1 MIGMFRKQGRKIRP
15 QMIQKRISEMERY
28 AMITGASRGIGAALA
43 RTLAAKGIHLYLICR
58 TSEKALRKLADELE
72 AVHHIKTR
80 VFIGDVSD
88 HEFIASCFAGIDRLD
103 YLINNAGISHV
114 GLLQDMTKEEW
125 DSVLNTNLSSCFHTC
140 KYAIPLMLARKEGR
154 IVNVSSVWGNVG
166 ASTEV
171 AYSASKGGVDAFTKA
186 LAKELAPSGIA
197 VNAAAFGAIDTDMN
211 QCFSKEDLDTLTEE
225 IPMGRMGTAT
235 EAASLIMH
243 ILESPAYLTGQVIT
257 MDGGWI

>member
-1 MIGMFRKQGRKIRP
+1 
-15 QMIQKRISEMERY
+15 MERY
-28 AMITGASRGIGAALA
+28 ALITGASRGIGAALA
-43 RTLAAKGIHLYLICR
+43 KELAAKGIHLYLICCA
-58 TSEKALRKLADELE
+58 SEARLRSLAAELE
-72 AVHHIKTR
+72 NTYHIKTQ
-80 VFIGDVSD
+80 VFIGDVGD
-88 HEFIASCFAGIDRLD
+88 HDFIATCFEKIGRLD
-103 YLINNAGISHV
+103 YLVNNAGVSHV

-125 DSVLNTNLSSCFHTC
+125 DSLLATNLSSCFHTC
-140 KYAIPLMLARKEGR
+140 KYAIPLMLAKKEGR

-171 AYSASKGGVDAFTKA
+171 AYAASKGGINAFTRA

-211 QCFSKEDLDTLTEE
+211 KCFSGEELASLCDE
-225 IPMGRMGTAT
+225 IPMGRMGTCE
-235 EAASLIMH
+235 EAASLIVH